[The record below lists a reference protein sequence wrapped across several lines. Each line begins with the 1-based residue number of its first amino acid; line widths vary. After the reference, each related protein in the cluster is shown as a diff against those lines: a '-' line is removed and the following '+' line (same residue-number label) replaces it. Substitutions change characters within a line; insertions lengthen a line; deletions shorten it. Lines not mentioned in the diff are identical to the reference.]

1 MNKLRIYACSGIGA
15 VTDGYNYWL
24 DNTETVSNT
33 QAVNGLL
40 AKINLAYT
48 EAMYLQLREEEVA
61 ERLDLI
67 DRYSV
72 CLYFAQKYADNS
84 EALAIAGRV
93 VGSMLEAGDF
103 ISNSL
108 DNEERDRNLDALI
121 AKAEGL
127 MENDAIAAGSE
138 FMAWWRENVLDKNV
152 VGLSDEQQQAVRET
166 LQKGS
171 VNGWEDDADLSQYLN
186 EAGNYFAYTYFTK
199 SQLSKLPYV
208 FTRKKNVQL
217 ATYEKCKLGFVGVY
231 GSEEDMRNI
240 IRAGAMRQLGDT
252 PENFCNGIYNVFMS
266 NGSVGFEPISWTAK
280 AVVDLVLGL
289 VTALISLIGLILTCV
304 ANIKAAEIKQ
314 VDIAAAQGAT
324 PNESDYP
331 DDWKKKLKGAD
342 DSGMLWIGLAA
353 VAAIFLLGRK

>member
-15 VTDGYNYWL
+15 VADDYNYWL

-33 QAVNGLL
+33 QTVNGLL

-121 AKAEGL
+121 AKADGL

-186 EAGNYFAYTYFTK
+186 EAGTYFLYTYFTTSMLK
-199 SQLSKLPYV
+199 KVPYV
-208 FTRKKNVQL
+208 FARKSKTQN
-217 ATYEKCKLGFVGVY
+217 ATYEYCKAAFVGVY
-231 GSEEDMRNI
+231 GSEADLKAI
-240 IRAGAMRQLGDT
+240 IRAGIVREFGDS
-252 PENFCNGIYNVFMS
+252 PENVCNNICAGFTELK
-266 NGSVGFEPISWTAK
+266 SVGVDPALITAIATLITAISSLIMGIIGLVLN
-280 AVVDLVLGL
+280 AVVQV
-289 VTALISLIGLILTCV
+289 
-304 ANIKAAEIKQ
+304 KAAEISQ